1 VFLLVS
7 QWLRRVSPFRRN
19 PGSNLGL
26 CKGFFFLS
34 YDNFS
39 PKIAYLSKNFTSG
52 TRVPTRVPVVM
63 ARSSI
68 RRVPGSNLG
77 LCKGFFF
84 LSYGNFS
91 ANLIGRGSTQSN
103 IHGIG
108 IAMEC
113 SDTSLRTLNIF
124 DLPPS
129 AACLYGSLSA
139 PLRGSFCGS
148 ALTMTSLRTLLCSS
162 LFVFLL

>member
-1 VFLLVS
+1 MVKA
-7 QWLRRVSPFRRN
+7 RSPFRKN

-34 YDNFS
+34 YGNFS

-113 SDTSLRTLNIF
+113 SDTSLRTLTIF

-129 AACLYGSLSA
+129 APCLYLVSLRSA
-139 PLRGSFCGS
+139 PWLFLWFS
-148 ALTMTSLRTLLCSS
+148 ADDDIPPDSAVLKSLRISPLNLR
-162 LFVFLL
+162 

>member
-1 VFLLVS
+1 MTIS
-7 QWLRRVSPFRRN
+7 QPKIAYLRKNFTSGTRVPTRVPVVMARSSIRRV

-34 YDNFS
+34 YGNFS
-39 PKIAYLSKNFTSG
+39 PKIAYLSKNFTFR

-113 SDTSLRTLNIF
+113 SDTSLRTLTIF
-124 DLPPS
+124 DLTSGKELPS
-129 AACLYGSLSA
+129 SVSC
-139 PLRGSFCGS
+139 
-148 ALTMTSLRTLLCSS
+148 
-162 LFVFLL
+162 